1 MYFSC
6 WNSWEIN
13 FLFFQAFLNYLGSR
27 YNFSFNY
34 KRISAFYVKLCS
46 FSTNCE
52 VWIKSPK
59 ILLLV
64 HPHGKV
70 SLWWHCV
77 PLLYYTHTH
86 KRTKMTFLPSLI
98 QVSMVM
104 LGQMRE
110 THTQMEYQCSSLYC
124 SISISAT
131 ECYNFISKELIDTVI
146 LYSQMCKRKCNIT
159 ALFLRA
165 PNVGT
170 WLNLNGNSI

>member
-1 MYFSC
+1 
-6 WNSWEIN
+6 
-13 FLFFQAFLNYLGSR
+13 
-27 YNFSFNY
+27 
-34 KRISAFYVKLCS
+34 
-46 FSTNCE
+46 
-52 VWIKSPK
+52 
-59 ILLLV
+59 
-64 HPHGKV
+64 
-70 SLWWHCV
+70 
-77 PLLYYTHTH
+77 
-86 KRTKMTFLPSLI
+86 MTFLPSLI
-98 QVSMVM
+98 QVSMMM

-170 WLNLNGNSI
+170 GLNLNGNSIQDKPSILSIASETCFFKNGKCNMKIKILNLHQIVIKRIVKNDGYLLISKNISLYHVIHQMPIKLDPNK

>member
-59 ILLLV
+59 IRLLV
-64 HPHGKV
+64 HPHWKV
-70 SLWWHCV
+70 FFIMALRSTS
-77 PLLYYTHTH
+77 LLYSYTQAYKDDVSTVVNTSIHDDVRSDERNTHTDGIPVE
-86 KRTKMTFLPSLI
+86 FIILFDFDISDW
-98 QVSMVM
+98 M
-104 LGQMRE
+104 LQ
-110 THTQMEYQCSSLYC
+110 
-124 SISISAT
+124 
-131 ECYNFISKELIDTVI
+131 F
-146 LYSQMCKRKCNIT
+146 
-159 ALFLRA
+159 
-165 PNVGT
+165 
-170 WLNLNGNSI
+170 